1 MTISLNPFQ
10 AAEHQPFLWRGQ
22 HNGAALLIHGFPG
35 TPAEMRPAAQVL
47 HDAGWT
53 VQGLLLPGFGPQ
65 FGELTHYS
73 QADWAQAVR
82 RARLALQAEYKTVV
96 LVGNSIGAAL
106 ALEVAAHQPPA
117 GLILF
122 APFWCSANRWLDR
135 IFPAANL
142 FVRQVRP
149 FRKANFSDLPF
160 RAGIQRI
167 LPDVDLDDAEVQ
179 TAIRRLSLPLT
190 VLGQVRRAGQLGYQA
205 TPQVRSPVLILQGGQ
220 DIVAVPRFTRQL
232 SLRLPKLAGYVEVEG
247 DHELSRAK
255 TEAWPLL
262 ATFMQRFAANLDLS
276 LEAKIRA

>member
-1 MTISLNPFQ
+1 MTIHLNPFQ
-10 AAEHQPFLWRGQ
+10 AAEHEPFLWRGDRS
-22 HNGAALLIHGFPG
+22 NAALLVHGFPG

-65 FGELTHYS
+65 FSKLTHYT

-82 RARLALQAEYKTVV
+82 SALVALQAEYQMVV

-106 ALEVAAHQPPA
+106 ALEVAAQQPPA

-149 FRKANFSDLPF
+149 FRKANFSDLSF
-160 RAGIQRI
+160 TSGIQRI
-167 LPDVDLDDAEVQ
+167 LPDVNLEDTEVQ
-179 TAIRRLSLPLT
+179 SAIRSLSLPLK
-190 VLGQVRRAGQLGYQA
+190 VLGQVRRAGKLGYQA
-205 TPQVRSPVLILQGGQ
+205 APLVKAPTLILQGNQ
-220 DIVAVPRFTRQL
+220 DVVAMPRYTRQL
-232 SLRLPKLAGYVEVEG
+232 VQRLPKLAGYVEVEDG
-247 DHELSRAK
+247 HELSRAQA
-255 TEAWPLL
+255 EAWPLL
-262 ATFMQRFAANLDLS
+262 AAFMQRFAANLEL
-276 LEAKIRA
+276 LREAKS

>member
-1 MTISLNPFQ
+1 MTINLNPFQ
-10 AAEHQPFLWRGQ
+10 ADEHQPFLWHGD
-22 HNGAALLIHGFPG
+22 HSGAALLVHGFPG

-65 FGELTHYS
+65 ISELTHYN
-73 QADWAQAVR
+73 QANWAQAVR
-82 RARLALQAEYKTVV
+82 RALVALQAEYKTVV

-106 ALEVAAHQPPA
+106 TLEVAAQQPPA

-135 IFPAANL
+135 IFPAARL

-149 FRKANFSDLPF
+149 FQKANFSELPF
-160 RAGIQRI
+160 RASIQRM
-167 LPDVDLDDAEVQ
+167 LPEVDLDNTEVQ
-179 TAIRRLSLPLT
+179 ASIRSLGLPLA

-205 TPQVRSPVLILQGGQ
+205 APQVRAPVLILQGNK
-220 DIVAVPRFTRQL
+220 DIIAVPHFTRQL
-232 SLRLPKLAGYVEVEG
+232 VQRLPKLAGYIEVEG

-255 TEAWPLL
+255 SETWPLL
-262 ATFMQRFAANLDLS
+262 AAFIQRFAQNLALS
-276 LEAKIRA
+276 REAKTGR